1 MTDIGSSER
10 DGWGTAC
17 SIFSP
22 TVAFSVI
29 RLLIVLHEPLCR
41 DLMSL
46 TFRPVSHHQEE
57 IETGLSVGPVCIFSF
72 VSGGSVSIFIEE
84 TGQKTGGTGVTS
96 DHGSSKLRLGFL

>member
-1 MTDIGSSER
+1 M
-10 DGWGTAC
+10 DGVENVCEMEVENDGYWGTAC

-46 TFRPVSHHQEE
+46 TF
-57 IETGLSVGPVCIFSF
+57 
-72 VSGGSVSIFIEE
+72 
-84 TGQKTGGTGVTS
+84 
-96 DHGSSKLRLGFL
+96 